1 MALSGKVLQKKAKKL
16 ELRGLQKNKINPTHL
31 SDLDELLNDIFVSC
45 LPKLIDY
52 DHRRD
57 LVRIFNAIAKE
68 IYGNSDESP
77 VVEAFGSFVM
87 DIFCAGS
94 DIDLSVNF
102 SNMAVEISRQK
113 RIETLKKFAKKFQT
127 LQRGGHVACLQTIT
141 TARVPVVKVIDCG
154 TGIECDL
161 SVENRDGI
169 AKSQIVHMVSMIDER
184 FRKLSF
190 LVKAWAKAHSINSSK
205 DRTLNSLSLVS
216 LVAFHLQTRD
226 PPILPPFSA
235 LFKDGTDPGSVARNV
250 HNYLDYGKKNKES
263 LAELFITLLIK
274 LESVETLWKEGL
286 CASLYEGSWTSK
298 SWDSEFNFI
307 SVEDFSERSQNVARA
322 VGGQE
327 VKKIY
332 ERVQYS
338 LGCLLTFL
346 GGRLQQPTLRDILF
360 GDAVSTL
367 PDVCTRNPMDGENT
381 ASPVPSN
388 PRPMKKQRIME
399 GQKGQQFVEGS
410 GRKQNYDA
418 SRLGNNLCHSAG
430 TLPSDI
436 QGSDGHLQN
445 QPIIYPQTSPW
456 FGAPHSQDP
465 IFLNQYP
472 GQFNS
477 FSLQDLIIS
486 GLLLGSFYP

>member
-1 MALSGKVLQKKAKKL
+1 MFTCFLQ
-16 ELRGLQKNKINPTHL
+16 
-31 SDLDELLNDIFVSC
+31 
-45 LPKLIDY
+45 
-52 DHRRD
+52 
-57 LVRIFNAIAKE
+57 
-68 IYGNSDESP
+68 
-77 VVEAFGSFVM
+77 
-87 DIFCAGS
+87 
-94 DIDLSVNF
+94 
-102 SNMAVEISRQK
+102 
-113 RIETLKKFAKKFQT
+113 
-127 LQRGGHVACLQTIT
+127 
-141 TARVPVVKVIDCG
+141 
-154 TGIECDL
+154 
-161 SVENRDGI
+161 
-169 AKSQIVHMVSMIDER
+169 
-184 FRKLSF
+184 
-190 LVKAWAKAHSINSSK
+190 
-205 DRTLNSLSLVS
+205 
-216 LVAFHLQTRD
+216 
-226 PPILPPFSA
+226 
-235 LFKDGTDPGSVARNV
+235 
-250 HNYLDYGKKNKES
+250 
-263 LAELFITLLIK
+263 
-274 LESVETLWKEGL
+274 
-286 CASLYEGSWTSK
+286 
-298 SWDSEFNFI
+298 
-307 SVEDFSERSQNVARA
+307 VEDFSERSQNVARA

-332 ERVQYS
+332 ECVQYS

-388 PRPMKKQRIME
+388 PCPTKKQRIME

-418 SRLGNNLCHSAG
+418 SRLGNNLCHGAG

-436 QGSDGHLQN
+436 QGLDGHLQN

>member
-1 MALSGKVLQKKAKKL
+1 MALSGK
-16 ELRGLQKNKINPTHL
+16 
-31 SDLDELLNDIFVSC
+31 
-45 LPKLIDY
+45 
-52 DHRRD
+52 
-57 LVRIFNAIAKE
+57 
-68 IYGNSDESP
+68 GNSDESP

-127 LQRGGHVACLQTIT
+127 LQRGGHVARLQTIT

-274 LESVETLWKEGL
+274 
-286 CASLYEGSWTSK
+286 
-298 SWDSEFNFI
+298 
-307 SVEDFSERSQNVARA
+307 VEDFSERSQNVARA

>member
-1 MALSGKVLQKKAKKL
+1 M
-16 ELRGLQKNKINPTHL
+16 HL

-45 LPKLIDY
+45 LPKPIDY

-68 IYGNSDESP
+68 IYGNADESP

-102 SNMAVEISRQK
+102 SNTAVKISRQK
-113 RIETLKKFAKKFQT
+113 RIETLRKFAKKFHT
-127 LQRGGHVACLQTIT
+127 LQRGGHVDRLQTIT
-141 TARVPVVKVIDCG
+141 TARVPVVKVIDRG

-190 LVKAWAKAHSINSSK
+190 LVKAWAKAHGINSSK

-250 HNYLDYGKKNKES
+250 HNYLDYGKKNIES

-298 SWDSEFNFI
+298 SWDSELNFI
-307 SVEDFSERSQNVARA
+307 SVEDFTEQSQNVARA
-322 VGGQE
+322 VGRQE

-332 ERVQYS
+332 ECVQYS
-338 LGCLLTFL
+338 LGYLLTFL
-346 GGRLQQPTLRDILF
+346 GGRMQRPTLRDILF
-360 GDAVSTL
+360 GVNAVSTL
-367 PDVCTRNPMDGENT
+367 PDISTRNPVDGENT

-399 GQKGQQFVEGS
+399 GRKGQQFVEGS

-418 SRLGNNLCHSAG
+418 SRLGNNLYHSAG
-430 TLPSDI
+430 TLTSAPTQFPI
-436 QGSDGHLQN
+436 GIEGSHGQPLN

-456 FGAPHSQDP
+456 FGAPPHSQDP
-465 IFLNQYP
+465 IFPNQYP

-477 FSLQDLIIS
+477 LSLQDLIIS

>member
-274 LESVETLWKEGL
+274 
-286 CASLYEGSWTSK
+286 
-298 SWDSEFNFI
+298 
-307 SVEDFSERSQNVARA
+307 VEDFSERSQNVARA